1 MGSDRGCPA
10 AREGHITALSASY
23 RLQFCPDFTFADAE
37 RIVPYLSRLGVSHIY
52 ASPIFRSRAGSMHG
66 YDVLDHNEI
75 NPELGGLDGLESLV
89 DCAHDHG
96 LGWIQDVVPNHMA
109 YSPENPM
116 LVDLFENAEASRY
129 RGFFDIE
136 WQPPS
141 VAMNGRVVAPFLGDL
156 YGEVLNRG
164 ELSLEYGEEGFAI
177 RYYQMRFP
185 LRIETYRD
193 VLVRRLDE
201 LERRL
206 GREHPDAL
214 KLLGVLYTLESL
226 QEEDDAG
233 ARADKVGFVK
243 RMLFEL
249 YRSSRTV
256 RSYLEASVGD
266 FNGSPDDPDT
276 FTPLNELHWKQVYRL
291 AYWKVAN
298 EEINYRRFFSINDLI
313 CLRIEREEVF
323 DHAHRLLFELVDDG
337 TIDGLRVDHIDGL
350 YEPGEYLERLR
361 SRLGD
366 RILWVEKIL
375 HPGERLPDHWPVDG
389 TTGYDTL
396 NMVNGLFV
404 DERRAK
410 RIVSYYRGLTG
421 NREEYE
427 AALYDRKRLILTTQM
442 SGDLDNLTR
451 YVRRVVG
458 DDRHGIDITAPS
470 LKRALGEVMVYL
482 PVYRTYVTDRINRP
496 ADLDYVRSALKVAR
510 QRLPYHGYE
519 LDYVETF
526 LLLAYDDHVDEET
539 RARWG
544 DVVLR
549 FQQFTGPLMAKG
561 LEDTLMYG
569 FVPLASVNEVG
580 GSPDVLGI
588 PVREFHES
596 VLRLAAT
603 HPRTMTASS
612 THDTKRGE
620 DVRLRI
626 DAITHHF
633 DEWARLVR
641 QWRTLNK
648 GLRRRVSGSFA
659 PDANDEYLIYQTL
672 VGLLDERRAV
682 DEELADRLD
691 AYLVKSLREAK
702 RHTDWTNPG
711 DAYESAAR
719 GFLSG
724 LLDQL
729 RSPSRRSDFASSFRG
744 FLAKIDVAFA
754 SSVVAQQL
762 IRLMMPGIPDTYRG
776 AELLDLTL
784 VDPDNRRPVD
794 WAERN
799 DALDAVSAWV
809 DERLA
814 WCGAGASGGASGA
827 NGAARHARRCEPL
840 DDLPLD
846 RRKLA
851 VIHLALRLRRLVP
864 PLFESGS
871 YVPLTVTGP
880 GSHGIAFARI
890 HGAQAVITCARLSPP
905 ESPREAVL
913 QLPYELSEGNYVDLV
928 SGDRFSASES
938 ALVSPRFT
946 EAPIMLLWRES

>member
-1 MGSDRGCPA
+1 MRP
-10 AREGHITALSASY
+10 LSATY
-23 RLQFCPDFTFADAE
+23 RLQFCREFTFADAVE
-37 RIVPYLSRLGVSHIY
+37 VVPYLSRLGVSHIY
-52 ASPIFRSRAGSMHG
+52 ASPIFRSRPGSMHG

-75 NPELGGLDGLESLV
+75 NEELGGRDGFESLATM
-89 DCAHDHG
+89 AHDHG

-116 LVDLFENAEASRY
+116 LVDLFENGEASRY
-129 RGFFDIE
+129 REFFDIE

-141 VAMNGRVVAPFLGDL
+141 VAMTGRVVAPFLGDL

-164 ELSLEYGEEGFAI
+164 DLSLEYDEEGFAI

-193 VLVRRLDE
+193 VLAHRLHE

-226 QEEDDAG
+226 QDEDDAG

-249 YRSSRTV
+249 YRGSRTL

-266 FNGSPDDPDT
+266 FNGAPDDPDS

-291 AYWKVAN
+291 AYWKVAS

-323 DHAHRLLFELVDDG
+323 DHAHRLLFELVDEG
-337 TIDGLRVDHIDGL
+337 RIDGLRIDHIDGL
-350 YEPGEYLERLR
+350 YEPGEYLRRLR
-361 SRLGD
+361 SRLGE
-366 RILWVEKIL
+366 RPVWVEKIL
-375 HPGERLPDHWPVDG
+375 HPGEQLPEHWPVDG
-389 TTGYDTL
+389 TTGYDAL

-404 DERRAK
+404 DRRRAK

-421 NREEYE
+421 NREEYGT
-427 AALYDRKRLILTTQM
+427 ALYDRKRLILTTQM

-482 PVYRTYVTDRINRP
+482 PVYRTYVTDRINRA
-496 ADLDYVRSALKVAR
+496 ADLDYVRGALKVAR

-569 FVPLASVNEVG
+569 YVPLASVNEVG
-580 GSPDVLGI
+580 GCPDVLGLS
-588 PVREFHES
+588 VGDFHES
-596 VLRLAAT
+596 VRRLAAS
-603 HPRTMTASS
+603 HPRTMTTSS

-626 DAITHHF
+626 DAISHDF
-633 DEWARLVR
+633 DEWSRLVR

-659 PDANDEYLIYQTL
+659 PDANDEYLVYQTL
-672 VGLLDERRAV
+672 VGLLDERRQV
-682 DEELADRLD
+682 DDGIAERLD
-691 AYLVKSLREAK
+691 AYLLKCLREAK
-702 RHTDWTNPG
+702 RHTDWTNPN

-719 GFLSG
+719 AFLSG
-724 LLDQL
+724 VLDHL
-729 RSPSRRSDFASSFRG
+729 RSRSKRGEFAASFRG
-744 FLAKIDVAFA
+744 FLGKIDAVFA
-754 SSVVAQQL
+754 SSVVAYQL
-762 IRLMMPGIPDTYRG
+762 IRLTMPGIPDTYRG

-794 WAERN
+794 WAGRN
-799 DALDAVSAWV
+799 DALDAVSGWV
-809 DERLA
+809 EERLG
-814 WCGAGASGGASGA
+814 WCGTGGASGGASGGDDA
-827 NGAARHARRCEPL
+827 ERGRRRREALTDMPL
-840 DDLPLD
+840 AHQ
-846 RRKLA
+846 KLA
-851 VIHLALRLRRLVP
+851 VIHLGLGLRRLAP
-864 PLFESGS
+864 RLFESGS

-880 GSHGIAFARI
+880 GACGIAFARV
-890 HGAQAVITCARLSPP
+890 HGEQAVITCARLSVS
-905 ESPREAVL
+905 ESAREAVL
-913 QLPYELSEGNYVDLV
+913 QLPRGLSEGDYVDLV
-928 SGDRFSASES
+928 SGECLTASGS
-938 ALVSPRFT
+938 ALVSSGFSA
-946 EAPIMLLWRES
+946 APVMLLWRER